1 MKSRSLSLWL
11 ALALAPALPAAAN
24 DARIEHIRP
33 EALLAVPSFSQV
45 TTATGGKLVF
55 VSGQVAWDRAG
66 KPQFPGD
73 LEAQTRLTYDNVR
86 IALAA
91 AGARFEDVLK
101 FNVYVKNL
109 DTEKWKV
116 ISRVRNEVLK
126 AEPRPASTMVGVT
139 SLVYDELLIEIEAYA
154 LVKD

>member
-1 MKSRSLSLWL
+1 MKSRSLSLLL
-11 ALALAPALPAAAN
+11 ALAFSPALPAAAN

-73 LEAQTRLTYDNVR
+73 LEAQTRLTYENVR

-139 SLVYDELLIEIEAYA
+139 SLVYDDLLIEIEAYA

>member
-1 MKSRSLSLWL
+1 MKIRSLSFLI
-11 ALALAPALPAAAN
+11 AFFLAPAVPALAN

-45 TTATGGKLVF
+45 TAATGGKLVF

-73 LEAQTRLTYDNVR
+73 LEAQTRLTYENLR

-116 ISRVRNEVLK
+116 ISKVRNEVLK

>member
-1 MKSRSLSLWL
+1 MRSRSLFLTL
-11 ALALAPALPAAAN
+11 AIVLGPALPALAN
-24 DARIEHIRP
+24 EARIEHIRP

-73 LEAQTRLTYDNVR
+73 LEAQTRLTYENLR

-116 ISRVRNEVLK
+116 ISKVRNEVLT

-139 SLVYDELLIEIEAYA
+139 SLVYDDLLIEIEAYA

>member
-11 ALALAPALPAAAN
+11 ALALSSALPALAN

-73 LEAQTRLTYDNVR
+73 LEAQTRLTYENVR

-116 ISRVRNEVLK
+116 ISKVRNEVLK

-139 SLVYDELLIEIEAYA
+139 SLVYDDLLIEIEAYA

>member
-73 LEAQTRLTYDNVR
+73 LEAQTRLTYENVR

>member
-73 LEAQTRLTYDNVR
+73 LEAQTRLTYENVR

-116 ISRVRNEVLK
+116 ISRVRNEVLT

>member
-1 MKSRSLSLWL
+1 MKSRSLFLTV
-11 ALALAPALPAAAN
+11 ALVLGPALPALAN

-66 KPQFPGD
+66 KPQFPED
-73 LEAQTRLTYDNVR
+73 LEAQTRLTYENLR

-116 ISRVRNEVLK
+116 ISKVRNEVLK

-139 SLVYDELLIEIEAYA
+139 SLVYDDLLVEIEAYA